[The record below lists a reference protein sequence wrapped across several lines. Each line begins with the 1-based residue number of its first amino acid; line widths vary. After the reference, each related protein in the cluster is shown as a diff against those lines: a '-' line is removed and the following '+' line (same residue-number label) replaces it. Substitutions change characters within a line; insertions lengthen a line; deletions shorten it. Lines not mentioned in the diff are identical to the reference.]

1 MNVNLDSPSFFLFL
15 FFFYFFFFYFFSS
28 GPPSIGTV
36 ALFLDGSIAGL
47 PNFHEGS
54 ERSEICVFVQWSMN
68 RLKYEFN

>member
-15 FFFYFFFFYFFSS
+15 FFLFYFFIFLVQ
-28 GPPSIGTV
+28 PPPQ
-36 ALFLDGSIAGL
+36 L